1 MHSSRQFVIFR
12 IFTSEVSMRGGLLSK
27 VGHTMPSGVTKMQ
40 PLTFPSSVLFKNSR
54 ILRTLVNRPSPDP
67 TPEVGVGHLSGWR
80 RCSEDPKR
88 WTMVMNGQVEIISQ
102 CSPNSWSGCVRSC
115 SASLESLANSTSWVA
130 GESHHPLVHGPIC
143 PAYTW
148 IFIGDKFLSRAD
160 FGLISA
166 HFL

>member
-80 RCSEDPKR
+80 RCSVDPKF
-88 WTMVMNGQVEIISQ
+88 WTMVMNGQVERIL
-102 CSPNSWSGCVRSC
+102 PNVRPIFEADACVHALQALNHWQIPLHEWQGKVITRWYM
-115 SASLESLANSTSWVA
+115 APFVPHIPGYSLVTNFFP
-130 GESHHPLVHGPIC
+130 GQILV
-143 PAYTW
+143 
-148 IFIGDKFLSRAD
+148 
-160 FGLISA
+160 
-166 HFL
+166 